1 MLLPN
6 HLAIIIDG
14 NRRWAKKKGL
24 ASFNGHKKGMNNVKE
39 IGERCRKKG
48 IKILTLYVFSTE
60 NWKRSKKEINYLMKL
75 FNLVF
80 NKENI
85 EELHQKGIKI
95 KIIGQVEKLSK
106 ALQERIIEAEKLTKN
121 NKKGVLN
128 LAISYGGR
136 SDIIQAIKKIVKK
149 KISITEEAI
158 NNHLWT
164 NDLPDPDLIIRT
176 GGEQRLSNFLIW
188 QSAYSEFYFTKK
200 LWPDFTIND
209 LDKALKDYSQRQR
222 RFGK

>member
-1 MLLPN
+1 MSIPS

-14 NRRWAKKKGL
+14 NRRWAKKNSL
-24 ASFNGHKKGMNNVKE
+24 EFFNGHKKGMDNVKT
-39 IGERCRKKG
+39 IGESCRKKG

-60 NWKRSKKEINYLMKL
+60 NWNRSKKEVNYLMKL

-80 NKENI
+80 NKNNI
-85 EELHQKGIKI
+85 NDLHQKGIVV
-95 KIIGQVEKLSK
+95 KIIGQIDKLPK
-106 ALQERIIEAEKLTKN
+106 ALQNKILEAEGLTKN

-128 LAISYGGR
+128 LAISYGGKA
-136 SDIIQAIKKIVKK
+136 DIIQAIKEIVKK
-149 KISITEEAI
+149 KKPINEEEIS
-158 NNHLWT
+158 NHLWT
-164 NDLPDPDLIIRT
+164 KKLPDPDLIIRT

-188 QSAYSEFYFTKK
+188 QSAYSELYFTKK

-222 RFGK
+222 RFGR